1 MRDNYLYSLEQKLKQ
16 TNPNMYQMYLNAK
29 QNGLDP
35 NDLLKQLTCNYD
47 DKTREAFKQQAKQF
61 GIEDDLLNKI

>member
-1 MRDNYLYSLEQKLKQ
+1 
-16 TNPNMYQMYLNAK
+16 MYQMYLNAK

-47 DKTREAFKQQAKQF
+47 DKTRETFKQQAKQF